1 MNNKYNQ
8 RNFPTE
14 TKNILEFAI
23 MMYSAFKEEEQYKND
38 PIIRKMTS
46 HDKKCLSLLI
56 SLLTIPGT
64 VKETLNNQGI
74 TIEKLLPLMHLENLE
89 EMEVDD
95 QIVGKYQAKYFNFVD
110 KLSAVHLVDSVLY
123 PEVICNRLLSCK
135 RIKDFTLRVILSHM
149 ESSKAY
155 DHLEKS
161 GKEKVP
167 GLKILSDVR
176 ERKNDLETL
185 RKFGEFL
192 TDKDF
197 ITNPAVGREKE
208 LYKMQKI
215 LLSPDKSL
223 LLYGEAGCG
232 KTSLVLGLAYQIQ
245 NDQVAKPLLDKK
257 ILSLNVANMLSDTA
271 YLGTLERKM
280 NILINELKHHPEV
293 ILFIDEIHLVVG
305 AGMTKHSRID
315 IANILKPYLACGEIK
330 MIGATN
336 DDHIFQDEAFRRRFQ
351 LMPVDAPCEKA
362 LNSILKSVINNF
374 EQRTNIPF
382 QYHDER
388 QDVIIK
394 ALIEA
399 TNTNHQKYSDR
410 GTSLDCAIG
419 ILSDAFGSARIDGAK
434 EVGVKHVKEAIS
446 DCSRLY
452 DITKEDAIYELEEV
466 AGQKHRPKILRLK

>member
-1 MNNKYNQ
+1 
-8 RNFPTE
+8 
-14 TKNILEFAI
+14 
-23 MMYSAFKEEEQYKND
+23 
-38 PIIRKMTS
+38 
-46 HDKKCLSLLI
+46 
-56 SLLTIPGT
+56 
-64 VKETLNNQGI
+64 
-74 TIEKLLPLMHLENLE
+74 MHLEKLE
-89 EMEVDD
+89 EMEVND
-95 QIVGKYQAKYFNFVD
+95 QTLGKYQDKYFNFVD
-110 KLSAVHLVDSVLY
+110 KLSIVHLRDSSLY
-123 PEVICNRLLSCK
+123 PEIICKRLVSCK
-135 RIKDFTLRVILSHM
+135 RIKDFTLRTILFKM
-149 ESSKAY
+149 EASRAI
-155 DHLEKS
+155 DQIEKS
-161 GKEKVP
+161 SNEKVP
-167 GLKILSDVR
+167 GLKILADLR
-176 ERKNDLETL
+176 ERKKEYETL

-192 TDKDF
+192 TEKNF

-208 LYKMQKI
+208 LRNMQKV

-245 NDQVAKPLLDKK
+245 NNQVVEPLLNKK

-280 NILINELKHHPEV
+280 NILINE
-293 ILFIDEIHLVVG
+293 FHLVVG

-351 LMPVDAPCEKA
+351 LMPVDAPCKKA

-388 QDVIIK
+388 QDVIID
-394 ALIEA
+394 AIIEVA
-399 TNTNHQKYSDR
+399 NTNHQKYDDR

-419 ILSDAFGSARIDGAK
+419 ILSDAFGSARLDNANK
-434 EVGVKHVKEAIS
+434 VGVKHVKEAIL

-452 DITKEDAIYELEEV
+452 DTAKEDVLYELNEV
-466 AGQKHRPKILRLK
+466 DDQEHRPNILIYK

>member
-8 RNFPTE
+8 RNFPVE

-23 MMYSAFKEEEQYKND
+23 MIYSAFKEEERYKND
-38 PIIRKMTS
+38 SIIRKMTS
-46 HDKKCLSLLI
+46 HDKRCLSLLI

-64 VKETLNNQGI
+64 VKEILNNQGI
-74 TIEKLLPLMHLENLE
+74 TIEKLLPLMHLEKLE
-89 EMEVDD
+89 EMEVND
-95 QIVGKYQAKYFNFVD
+95 QTLGKYQDKYFNFVD
-110 KLSAVHLVDSVLY
+110 KLSIVHLRDSSLY
-123 PEVICNRLLSCK
+123 PEIICKRLVSCK
-135 RIKDFTLRVILSHM
+135 RIKDFTLRTILFKM
-149 ESSKAY
+149 EASRAI
-155 DHLEKS
+155 DQIEKS
-161 GKEKVP
+161 SNEKVP
-167 GLKILSDVR
+167 GLKILADLR
-176 ERKNDLETL
+176 ERKKEYETL

-192 TDKDF
+192 TEKDF

-208 LYKMQKI
+208 LRNMQKV

-245 NDQVAKPLLDKK
+245 NNQVVEPLLNKK
-257 ILSLNVANMLSDTA
+257 ILSLNVADMISDTE

-280 NILINELKHHPEV
+280 NILISELKSHPEV
-293 ILFIDEIHLVVG
+293 ILFIDEVHLVVG
-305 AGMTKHSRID
+305 AGKTKQSQMD
-315 IANILKPYLACGEIK
+315 IANILKPYLNRDEIK

-351 LMPVDAPCEKA
+351 LMPVDAPCKKA

-388 QDVIIK
+388 QDVIID

-399 TNTNHQKYSDR
+399 TNTKHQKYSDR

-434 EVGVKHVKEAIS
+434 EVGVKHIKDAIS

-452 DITKEDAIYELEEV
+452 DITKEDAISELEEV
-466 AGQKHRPKILRLK
+466 AGQKHIPKILIYK